1 MAKLHIWD
9 FNTLTLSGT
18 QLTSTQ
24 PQSLTLDDIMNPT
37 WQVLVE
43 FVQLHTH
50 SNISQHFDFLTT
62 SRRWGGQAGGAW
74 RGHSVRLQ
82 TGRDKWS
89 VHTWGLFFSLSLKFY
104 LSHKIEKNKNKNK
117 NPTAHVYRVAFS
129 RVFQNESLTVL
140 TAWYFRMLTV
150 HRITYLKVT
159 VIELFVRG
167 TSWTIYIFFFFFT

>member
-89 VHTWGLFFSLSLKFY
+89 VHTWGLFSLSLSNSTY
-104 LSHKIEKNKNKNK
+104 LIKLKKKKIKIKIL
-117 NPTAHVYRVAFS
+117 PHLCIGLHSPGFS
-129 RVFQNESLTVL
+129 RTRVWPSSQ
-140 TAWYFRMLTV
+140 
-150 HRITYLKVT
+150 
-159 VIELFVRG
+159 RG
-167 TSWTIYIFFFFFT
+167 ISGCLQFTGSHT